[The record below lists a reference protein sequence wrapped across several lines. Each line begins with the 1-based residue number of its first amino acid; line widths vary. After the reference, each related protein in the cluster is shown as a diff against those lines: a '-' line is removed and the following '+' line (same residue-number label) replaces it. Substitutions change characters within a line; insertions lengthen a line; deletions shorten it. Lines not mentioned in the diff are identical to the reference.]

1 MKASYNYITK
11 RNLAIAIFI
20 TQIFAAC
27 KKFVDI
33 KPPQTQIETS
43 QIFENDQSANSA
55 IAGLYKRLIINNSI
69 MMNGALTELCGLSA
83 DELLNT
89 NSPSP
94 DDEFRLNS
102 IKTDNW
108 NLSGPLWQAAYKNIY
123 QANAILEG
131 LSGTAVTDSL
141 KNQIRGE
148 ALLVRSLNYF
158 YLINLFGDVPLVIAT
173 NYKENQSMARTPV
186 SQIYERITNDLLEAK
201 ALLTTAY
208 PSPGRVRPNKWTA
221 TALLARV
228 YLIQK
233 DWSKAESQS
242 TEIINTGTYSLT
254 NDLNNT
260 FLSNSSETIWS
271 LMEDKRNTAEGQMF
285 IPAFSFIQPG
295 YILTDTLL
303 NSFETGD
310 QRKVKWINSA
320 DVNGLTVYYP
330 YKYKKGYDF
339 SSIPPP
345 PTEYYVVFRLAELF
359 LIRAEAR
366 AHLGDIENSK
376 SDINLIR
383 NRAGLLNTPANDQY
397 GLLSAIEQERK
408 VELFAEWGHRWFDL
422 KRTGQAD
429 AVLGPIKAPNWQ
441 NTDLLYPIPF
451 DQIQLNP
458 FLVQN
463 PGY

>member
-1 MKASYNYITK
+1 MKASFQHIIK
-11 RNLAIAIFI
+11 LRLIFAIFI
-20 TQIFAAC
+20 SQLFLSC

-33 KPPQTQIETS
+33 QPPPTQIQTS

-69 MMNGALTELCGLSA
+69 IMNGALTKLGGLSA
-83 DELLNT
+83 DELVNT

-94 DDEFRLNS
+94 DDVFRINS
-102 IKTDNW
+102 IEPENS
-108 NLSGPLWQAAYKNIY
+108 NLSGALWQPAYKNIY

-131 LSGTAVTDSL
+131 LSGAAVTDSL
-141 KNQIRGE
+141 KRQIKGE

-173 NYKENQSMARTPV
+173 NYKENQSLARTPV
-186 SQIYERITNDLLEAK
+186 TQIYERITNDLLEAK
-201 ALLTTAY
+201 ALLSTIY
-208 PSPGRVRPNKWTA
+208 PSSGRVRPNKWTA

-228 YLIQK
+228 YLFQK

-254 NDLNNT
+254 NDLTNT
-260 FLSNSSETIWS
+260 FLLNSPETIWS
-271 LMEDKRNTAEGQMF
+271 LMDDKSNTAEGQMF
-285 IPAFSFIQPG
+285 IPAFSFIKPG

-310 QRKVKWINSA
+310 QRKEKWINSA

-339 SSIPPP
+339 SSTPPV

-366 AHLGDIENSK
+366 AHLGDIVNSQ
-376 SDINLIR
+376 SDINVIR
-383 NRAGLLNTPANDQY
+383 NRAGLLNTSANDQST
-397 GLLSAIEQERK
+397 LLSAIEQERK

-422 KRTGQAD
+422 KRTDEANNK
-429 AVLGPIKAPNWQ
+429 LGHLKAPNWQ
-441 NTDLLYPIPF
+441 NTDVLYPIPF